1 MDKYCISMINLVM
14 MLNDMYIQ
22 NNQDQ
27 NSKEKCLRY
36 LKDDSRFIQRR
47 RRKRNK
53 LANTLVREKECRVLV
68 LAVSV

>member
-36 LKDDSRFIQRR
+36 LKDDFKVYTKKKEKKKQTSQHPCK
-47 RRKRNK
+47 RKGM
-53 LANTLVREKECRVLV
+53 
-68 LAVSV
+68 